1 MGDCFAL
8 LFLKNSDHL
17 PHATMLATGSEDF
30 QTFFLRAPFQN
41 VNVYM
46 ADAPAVHFKPARLVE
61 VDGIGAD
68 HRRPVIVDDIF
79 FLCIG
84 NSESGPE
91 RKVRPIRRSTHH
103 MRTRKPAAER
113 VVAPASALAVRISG
127 SAHIRYVTRAGDSRC
142 RMRGTAC
149 NQASYSSCKRKVKA
163 SRHLQYRA
171 LNNSPS
177 RQGQAINCRISLGV
191 TVASSRFG
199 WCSGGR
205 H

>member
-1 MGDCFAL
+1 
-8 LFLKNSDHL
+8 
-17 PHATMLATGSEDF
+17 MLATRGEDF
-30 QTFFLRAPFQN
+30 QTFFLRTPFQN
-41 VNVYM
+41 VNVHM
-46 ADAPAVHFKPARLVE
+46 ADAPLFHLKPARLVE
-61 VDGIGAD
+61 VDGVGAD
-68 HRRPVIVDDIF
+68 QRISIIVDNVF
-79 FLCIG
+79 FFCVG

-171 LNNSPS
+171 LNSSPS
-177 RQGQAINCRISLGV
+177 RQRQAINCGIPLGV

-199 WCSGGR
+199 W
-205 H
+205 